1 MSIKRWSVKRDLA
14 QPEIIAAIEA
24 AGFQV
29 WRIGLPVDLLV
40 WRADKGVRLLEVKTP
55 TKSGKR
61 RARSDQQAQDVF
73 IALTG
78 TPVVKTSE
86 EALRALGAIT

>member
-1 MSIKRWSVKRDLA
+1 MSIKRWDARRDLS
-14 QPEIIAAIEA
+14 QPGIIQAIEA

-29 WRIGLPVDLLV
+29 WIIGWPVDLLV
-40 WRADKGVRLLEVKTP
+40 WRADKGVKLLEVKTP
-55 TKSGKR
+55 TRSGKR
-61 RARSDQQAQDVF
+61 RARSDQQAQDAF

-86 EALRALGAIT
+86 EALRALGAIA